1 MRQTTLKHIEK
12 REPLSIPLDLD
23 KLPTQR
29 DFILEWDIPF
39 RGYGGGYANGK
50 TSGGV
55 YDAIMLSY
63 LIPGNR
69 GFIGRYDGKELRQS
83 TMAEFRR
90 LCPPQMIDK
99 QNDQMGYIKFKSQY
113 GGSEILY
120 GDMKED
126 MRGPNLGWFYIDQ
139 AEEVEHEKFQA
150 LLGRLRKK
158 TPWLM
163 ANGQPVKKKDGTI
176 LYAPTYGLVTF
187 NPEGRNW
194 IWKYFHPD
202 SPDRQPDHKLYM
214 ASTFDGLA
222 AGFIAKEYV
231 DRMLRVYPESA
242 RKRYLDGSWDVFEGR
257 VYPMFDIDMH
267 VVKCIERKPHWLIYE
282 SIDHGL
288 RNATAVGWWAVDDYG
303 NLFLLDEHY
312 EAEKPVAYHANI
324 IKAKREQLKQ
334 PIAITYLDAHCW
346 ALDQSKGQHIYS
358 IADEYRDHG
367 IYAVPGQK
375 DWNAAYNRICEH
387 LSPDPNHWHP
397 LTGEMGAPR
406 LYVAA
411 HCRAF
416 IDEMLAYTW
425 KKRRGTVNRNH
436 PDEPTDHNDH
446 HMDELAYFIASRP
459 SVPVREAPQRQNA
472 LELYREAKA
481 KWNPLVEEPAGSG
494 SWMSV

>member
-1 MRQTTLKHIEK
+1 MTDWH
-12 REPLSIPLDLD
+12 
-23 KLPTQR
+23 
-29 DFILEWDIPF
+29 IPF
-39 RGYGGGYANGK
+39 RAYGGGFANGK
-50 TSGGV
+50 TSAGI
-55 YDAIMLSY
+55 YNAILLSY

-99 QNDQMGYIKFKSQY
+99 QNDQMGYVKFKPQY

-139 AEEVEHEKFQA
+139 AEEVAEEKFQA

-158 TPWLM
+158 TPWTM
-163 ANGQPVKKKDGTI
+163 PDGTLAQYQGRT

-194 IWKYFHPD
+194 IWKYFHKE
-202 SPDRQPDHKLYM
+202 SPDCQPNHLLYM
-214 ASTFDGLA
+214 ASTFDGAA
-222 AGFIAKEYV
+222 AGFVDQEYV
-231 DRMLRVYPESA
+231 KRMLRVYPEAA
-242 RKRYLDGSWDVFEGR
+242 RKRYLEGSWDVFEGR
-257 VYPMFDIDMH
+257 VYPMFDPAIH
-267 VVKCIERKPHWLIYE
+267 VLPKIERRPHWLLYE

-288 RNATAVGWWAVDDYG
+288 RNPTAVQWWAVDETG

-312 EAEKPVAYHANI
+312 EAERPVAYHANI
-324 IKAKREQLKQ
+324 MKGKRVQFGQ
-334 PIAITYLDAHCW
+334 NIAVTWLDSHCW
-346 ALDQSKGQHIYS
+346 AMDQSRDQHMYS

-387 LSPDPNHWHP
+387 LTPDPTHVHP
-397 LTGEMGAPR
+397 QTGELGAPR
-406 LYVAA
+406 LYVAS
-411 HCRAF
+411 HCRHF

-436 PDEPTDHNDH
+436 PDEPSDYRDH
-446 HMDELAYFIASRP
+446 HMDALAYFITSRP
-459 SVPVREAPQRQNA
+459 SQPVREINQWRNP
-472 LELYREAKA
+472 LELMREVRRR
-481 KWNPLVEEPAGSG
+481 WNPLAEEPESAG
-494 SWMSV
+494 SWMAV